1 MPHSLSL
8 HRASDKTLK
17 SAIERLRGGDA
28 LERQAIDA
36 RRRTAEKCCLF
47 SVGRPGDDPLKGVPD
62 GAVSACAA
70 FRGIIA
76 FEHAAVGAE
85 GFYPGLTPWSPLRRQ
100 LLRSCRRIGHEAW
113 KGAIIHAQPAQ
124 LQHDV
129 RQGGQPPDIG
139 PPYREPGVSLSRI
152 YTGTAR

>member
-36 RRRTAEKCCLF
+36 RRRTAEKCRLF
-47 SVGRPGDDPLKGVPD
+47 SVGRPGDNPLEGVPD

-76 FEHAAVGAE
+76 FEHAAIWAE
-85 GFYPGLTPWSPLRRQ
+85 RRYSGLYPRSPLRR
-100 LLRSCRRIGHEAW
+100 
-113 KGAIIHAQPAQ
+113 
-124 LQHDV
+124 
-129 RQGGQPPDIG
+129 
-139 PPYREPGVSLSRI
+139 
-152 YTGTAR
+152 